1 MNRGVEIVHEY
12 GRHAAVTTFDFR
24 PGFRPEESG
33 DRIPEAFRTVAAHL
47 GAAGIPATGA
57 AIGVYRMRPGGMT
70 ASIGF
75 EVDVEVPGDGTVAP
89 LTIPA
94 GETLRALHIG
104 PYERLPETYAA
115 LQSYAGR
122 HGLRL
127 DQQLMWEEYRSHPEV
142 EPALT
147 ETVVHWPCTRV
158 PSRVAR

>member
-1 MNRGVEIVHEY
+1 MNRGIEIVHEF
-12 GRHAAVTTFDFR
+12 GRHAAVTTFEFR
-24 PGFRPEESG
+24 PGASG
-33 DRIPEAFRTVAAHL
+33 DRIPEAFRTVAAYL

-57 AIGVYRMRPGGMT
+57 AIGVYRMRPDGMT

-75 EVDVEVPGDGTVAP
+75 EVDAAVPGDGTVAS
-89 LTIPA
+89 LTIPP
-94 GETLRALHIG
+94 GETLRTLHIG

-115 LQSYAGR
+115 LQSYAER

-127 DQQLMWEEYRSHPEV
+127 DQQVMWEEYHSHPEV

-158 PSRVAR
+158 PSRVTR